1 MEKALNRTI
10 GGVRGVYN
18 RAEYAPQRREMLQ
31 FWADYIEQLLNNGC
45 VIMGRFKQRPLYQ
58 RHQGVRMA
66 GTRDREVRESEEEQE
81 QQEAR
86 EASLTL
92 WRLCDE
98 LTVVQAAL
106 LVAGCDP
113 GSDHCYVEGWDP
125 HKRPAGYEAAKAAI
139 TNSLRRGTIKGQVIG
154 SILYSEDGDWAVD
167 SSGDTLNVSESS
179 VEVQSLKAWLMSRG
193 VTTGFFFPAATYAP
207 DYLDPV
213 HPRYA
218 PKLAAAVRAWLAVDD
233 PKGKHPKQAL
243 MKWLREH
250 AADFGLSD
258 DDGKPNEQ
266 GIEECAKVAN
276 WQPGGG
282 APKTPGT

>member
-1 MEKALNRTI
+1 M
-10 GGVRGVYN
+10 
-18 RAEYAPQRREMLQ
+18 P
-31 FWADYIEQLLNNGC
+31 
-45 VIMGRFKQRPLYQ
+45 
-58 RHQGVRMA
+58 
-66 GTRDREVRESEEEQE
+66 GTRDREMREWEEEQE
-81 QQEAR
+81 RQEAR

-113 GSDHCYVEGWDP
+113 GSDHFYAEGCDP
-125 HKRPAGYEAAKAAI
+125 HDRPAGYEAAKAAI
-139 TNSLRRGTIKGQVIG
+139 TSALRRGTIKGQMVG
-154 SILYSEDGDWAVD
+154 PYPYADDDDWALD
-167 SSGDTLNVSESS
+167 SSRDTVDVAESR

-193 VTTGFFFPAATYAP
+193 VTTGFFFPAATDVP

-233 PKGKHPKQAL
+233 PKGKHPKGAL

-250 AADFGLSD
+250 AADLGLSD
-258 DDGKPNEQ
+258 DEGKPNEL

-282 APKTPGT
+282 APKTPST